1 MARNYFLICANI
13 FIQWYFLI
21 NRARYHK
28 LKYGTDL
35 VMQGDIK
42 PPLYEEGTCNTSEG
56 GGSGSNE
63 GGNGGGG
70 GGDGEASFTS
80 VSNVSWRQGRQLL
93 RQYVK
98 HLIYVLMFYIVR
110 IFKF

>member
-1 MARNYFLICANI
+1 MPFFCNFY
-13 FIQWYFLI
+13 
-21 NRARYHK
+21 RARYHK

-35 VMQGDIK
+35 VMQDVK
-42 PPLYEEGTCNTSEG
+42 PPLYEEGTTCNISESGSGG
-56 GGSGSNE
+56 GGS
-63 GGNGGGG
+63 GGGG

-98 HLIYVLMFYIVR
+98 YLF
-110 IFKF
+110 

>member
-1 MARNYFLICANI
+1 MLFLKI
-13 FIQWYFLI
+13 Y

-42 PPLYEEGTCNTSEG
+42 PPLYEEGTTCNTSEG
-56 GGSGSNE
+56 GGSGGNE
-63 GGNGGGG
+63 SGGNGGGG

-98 HLIYVLMFYIVR
+98 HIYVLMFYSENY
-110 IFKF
+110 

>member
-1 MARNYFLICANI
+1 MLVFFVI
-13 FIQWYFLI
+13 FY
-21 NRARYHK
+21 RARYHK

-42 PPLYEEGTCNTSEG
+42 PPLYEEGTTCNVSDGSG
-56 GGSGSNE
+56 GGGVI
-63 GGNGGGG
+63 GGNG

-98 HLIYVLMFYIVR
+98 YLFLF
-110 IFKF
+110 

>member
-1 MARNYFLICANI
+1 MPFFCNFY
-13 FIQWYFLI
+13 
-21 NRARYHK
+21 RARYHK

-35 VMQGDIK
+35 VMQGDVK
-42 PPLYEEGTCNTSEG
+42 PPLYEEGTTCNISESGSGG
-56 GGSGSNE
+56 GGS
-63 GGNGGGG
+63 GGG

-98 HLIYVLMFYIVR
+98 YLF
-110 IFKF
+110 